1 MGLFDFLKKKKVEQN
16 TEESELFIE
25 NNELDTEV
33 LTSEEEVSNI
43 ELDEQTNDVKQNL
56 LLNNEVEEEVIH
68 NFDNEKK
75 ENSVFDGIKKDLEE
89 IANNDATKT
98 IEDIQILNKDFD
110 DNVKEEQEEQEELII
125 NENIVF
131 QSEVI
136 KISDDEGNNK
146 NKNKNNNGLSVNDDA
161 ININT
166 ISTEV
171 DESFNIEEQE
181 EVKKVSIFDKFK
193 KGLNKTKESILGN
206 LDNVLGSFTKIDEEL
221 FEELEES
228 LIMADLG
235 VETSVEIIEKL
246 RERVKK
252 ERVTEVTEV
261 KSLIIK
267 IISEILEKNSEP
279 LILEPPT
286 IILVIGVNGVGKT
299 TTIGKLTHK
308 IIKSGKTVQ
317 LAAADTF
324 RAAAIDQLQIWADRN
339 NVNLIKQQENSDP
352 GAVVFDAVKSA
363 KARKTDVLIVDTAG
377 RLHNKKNLMD
387 ELSKINRI
395 IKREYGEANLE
406 VFLTLDSTTG
416 QNAMQQAKQFN
427 EVTNITG
434 LVLTKLDG
442 TAKGGIVVSIKN
454 ELDVPVR
461 FIGIGEKIDDL
472 EPFDS
477 NMFAS
482 ALFE

>member
-1 MGLFDFLKKKKVEQN
+1 MGLFDFLKKKNVEQDLDKN
-16 TEESELFIE
+16 ELFVE
-25 NNELDTEV
+25 NNEQEMEV
-33 LTSEEEVSNI
+33 LVSENQPITIEEVEKVEKEKEETKNDDIVI
-43 ELDEQTNDVKQNL
+43 EGT
-56 LLNNEVEEEVIH
+56 
-68 NFDNEKK
+68 KK
-75 ENSVFDGIKKDLEE
+75 ENSIFDEIKKDLEE
-89 IANNDATKT
+89 IANCDETKT
-98 IEDIQILNKDFD
+98 IDYVNSLNENFDNEIEED
-110 DNVKEEQEEQEELII
+110 EEIEKLII
-125 NENIVF
+125 NDNIVF
-131 QSEVI
+131 QSEI
-136 KISDDEGNNK
+136 
-146 NKNKNNNGLSVNDDA
+146 
-161 ININT
+161 INIC
-166 ISTEV
+166 
-171 DESFNIEEQE
+171 DEDEAIEKENFSSSSNFAEIDVHEPNIEKVDDNLNEDVIE
-181 EVKKVSIFDKFK
+181 ITEAKSEPKKISIFDKLK
-193 KGLNKTKESILGN
+193 KGLDKTKENILGG
-206 LDNVLGSFTKIDEEL
+206 LDNVLGAFTKIDEDL
-221 FEELEES
+221 FEELEET

-252 ERVTEVTEV
+252 ERVSDVKEV

-299 TTIGKLTHK
+299 TTIGKLTNK
-308 IIKSGKTVQ
+308 IISSGKSVQ
-317 LAAADTF
+317 IAAADTF
-324 RAAAIDQLQIWADRN
+324 RAAAIDQLQVWADRN
-339 NVNLIKQQENSDP
+339 KVNLIKHQENSDP

-363 KARKTDVLIVDTAG
+363 KARKTDVLIIDTAG
-377 RLHNKKNLMD
+377 RLHNKKNLME
-387 ELSKINRI
+387 ELGKINRI
-395 IKREYGEANLE
+395 IKREYDEAHLE

-442 TAKGGIVVSIKN
+442 TAKGGIVVAIKN

-461 FIGIGEKIDDL
+461 FIGIGENIDDL

-477 NMFAS
+477 KMFAS